1 MTSEYDVKSFLTLI
15 IALGVCLLAGYI
27 GGYPVL
33 SRTPLGLPIDL
44 PIGDYLG
51 GYPGLLAGGE
61 PAVQVWYASL
71 IHPVF
76 SLPLWV
82 FSLAWIFSFLL
93 MGLTLFF
100 ILQSDIKQR
109 EVTFGL
115 ILFCFQL
122 FFMFFWAYTFFG
134 IHAVFPA
141 VLCIIALWA
150 TLLCAVIQVSGFS
163 VHGGML
169 LVPYFLWVCYL
180 AYLSCGVMVLNHA
193 VFVI

>member
-1 MTSEYDVKSFLTLI
+1 MMGKCAVKNYLKLI
-15 IALGVCLLAGYI
+15 VALGICLLAGYI

-33 SRTPLGLPIDL
+33 SRMPFGSTVDL
-44 PIGDYLG
+44 PIGDYIG
-51 GYPGLLAGGE
+51 GYQGLLAGGKP
-61 PAVQVWYASL
+61 PAQVWYASL
-71 IHPVF
+71 IQPVF

-82 FSLAWIFSFLL
+82 FSLAWILSFIL

-100 ILQSDIKQR
+100 ILQSGVKQR

-122 FFMFFWAYTFFG
+122 LFMFFWAYTFFG

-163 VHGGML
+163 VCGGML

-180 AYLSCGVMVLNHA
+180 AYLNYGVMVLNNFA
-193 VFVI
+193 FVL